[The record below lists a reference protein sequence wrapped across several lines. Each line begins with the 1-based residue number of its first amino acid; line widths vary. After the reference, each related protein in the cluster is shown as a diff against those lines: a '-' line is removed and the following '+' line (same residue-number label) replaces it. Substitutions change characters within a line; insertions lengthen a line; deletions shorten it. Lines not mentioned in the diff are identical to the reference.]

1 MLTVIAVAA
10 SACSSARS
18 AAPVL
23 LPVNAEPS
31 AIYDMHGTLITTLR
45 EENRS
50 SVPLERIPSVL
61 QDAVVAIED
70 ARFWEHKGVDPR
82 AVARAASSNA
92 ASGEVSQG
100 GSTITQQ
107 YVKLAIL
114 TPEQT
119 LGRKLEEASLALA
132 LERNYSK
139 ELILELYL
147 NTIYL
152 GNGAYGVQAASQ
164 SYFGIPVEQLR
175 VDQAAMLAGI
185 IQAPSRN
192 NPRTDP
198 DSALKRRNLVLKRMR
213 DQQYITDTQYEAAVA
228 TPVELAELQAQTEQ
242 AAYAAPHFV
251 DAVKDWLLNDSDAL
265 GKTPGARREALLR
278 GGLSIT
284 TTIDLNLQNQA
295 ETSIAEVLPGQGVD
309 PKIPDAAL
317 VSIEP
322 GTGFVRAMVGGYN
335 YFGTH
340 SYRQSNLAMGSGRQT
355 GSTFK
360 PIVMAT
366 ALDAGVSPSKQ
377 FDSPGSA
384 RFNIPGGVWS
394 VKGGAGLG
402 SGTMRDCT
410 VVSSNTC
417 FANVIQD
424 PAVGPEKAN
433 EMAKKLGIVST
444 KLVATPAMVLG
455 PNNTTVE
462 DMADVYA
469 TFANAGVRVPPTVVT
484 KITGPDGSV
493 IYQHAHSQ
501 SKAIEPAVAAQVST
515 ALQGVITGGTGTSA
529 NIGREAAGKTGSAQ
543 NNTDAWFCG
552 YVPQLATAVWVGFAE
567 PRANP
572 SGQRSLVPM
581 TSPNTRITVFGGT
594 YPARIW
600 ASFMKGALAD
610 TPELPLIAP
619 VPPEVTTTTVAAP
632 NAAVLAPVPANS
644 YVEVP
649 DLEGM
654 SLSAAK
660 SALEKLGLSSENV
673 TVFSASE
680 AAGSVT
686 AQSPRPGSK
695 LLAGSSVWIESI
707 APPTT
712 TTTSTTTTTTT
723 TIPAASTTTVAGGGK
738 PSSPTTTRVSP
749 RD

>member
-1 MLTVIAVAA
+1 MLTVIAVTA

-175 VDQAAMLAGI
+175 VEQAAMLAGI

-192 NPRTDP
+192 NPRADP
-198 DSALKRRNLVLKRMR
+198 ASALKRRNLVLKRMR
-213 DQQYITDTQYEAAVA
+213 DQQYITNTQYKAAVEA
-228 TPVELAELQAQTEQ
+228 PVELAELQTQTEQ
-242 AAYAAPHFV
+242 AAYPAPHFV
-251 DAVKDWLLNDSDAL
+251 DAVKAWLLNDSDAL

-284 TTIDLNLQNQA
+284 TTIDLNLQAQA
-295 ETSIAEVLPGQGVD
+295 EKSISEVLPGQGTD

-355 GSTFK
+355 GSAFK

-377 FDSPGSA
+377 FPSPTNA
-384 RFNIPGGVWS
+384 RFNIPGGVWN
-394 VKGGAGLG
+394 VKGGGGLG
-402 SGTMRDCT
+402 SGTMRDCA

-424 PAVGPEKAN
+424 PAVGPDKAN

-469 TFANAGVRVPPTVVT
+469 TFANAGVRVPPTLVT

-493 IYQHAHSQ
+493 IYQHAHTQ

-515 ALQGVITGGTGTSA
+515 ALQGVIAGGTGTSA

-567 PRANP
+567 PRANK
-572 SGQRSLVPM
+572 SGQRSLVSM

-594 YPARIW
+594 YPAKIW
-600 ASFMKGALAD
+600 ASYMKGALLD
-610 TPELPLIAP
+610 TPELPLVAAEPPEPTTTTVPPANAAILAP
-619 VPPEVTTTTVAAP
+619 VPPPAYVT
-632 NAAVLAPVPANS
+632 
-644 YVEVP
+644 VP
-649 DLEGM
+649 DLDGM
-654 SLSAAK
+654 TSSSAK
-660 SALEKLGLSSENV
+660 SALAKLGLNTESV
-673 TVFSASE
+673 TVLSASE

-686 AQSPRPGSK
+686 AQSPGAGARI
-695 LLAGSSVWIESI
+695 LAGSSVWVESI
-707 APPTT
+707 AFPT
-712 TTTSTTTTTTT
+712 TTTTTTT
-723 TIPAASTTTVAGGGK
+723 TIASAPTTTVAGGRQ
-738 PSSPTTTRVSP
+738 PSSPSTTGPSP
-749 RD
+749 KD

>member
-1 MLTVIAVAA
+1 MLTVIAVTA

-175 VDQAAMLAGI
+175 VEQAAMLAGI

-192 NPRTDP
+192 NPRADP
-198 DSALKRRNLVLKRMR
+198 ASALKRRNLVLKRMR
-213 DQQYITDTQYEAAVA
+213 DQQYITNTQYKAAVA
-228 TPVELAELQAQTEQ
+228 APVELAELQAQTEQ
-242 AAYAAPHFV
+242 AAYPAPHFV
-251 DAVKDWLLNDSDAL
+251 DAVKAWLLNDSDAL

-284 TTIDLNLQNQA
+284 TTIDLNLQAQA
-295 ETSIAEVLPGQGVD
+295 EKSISEVLPGQGTD

-355 GSTFK
+355 GSAFK

-377 FDSPGSA
+377 FPSPTNA
-384 RFNIPGGVWS
+384 RFNIPGGVWN
-394 VKGGAGLG
+394 VKGGGGLG
-402 SGTMRDCT
+402 SGTMRDCA

-424 PAVGPEKAN
+424 PAVGPDKAN

-469 TFANAGVRVPPTVVT
+469 TFANAGVRVPPTLVT

-493 IYQHAHSQ
+493 IYQHAHTQ

-515 ALQGVITGGTGTSA
+515 ALQGVIAGGTGTSA

-567 PRANP
+567 PRANK
-572 SGQRSLVPM
+572 SGQRSLVSM

-594 YPARIW
+594 YPAKIW
-600 ASFMKGALAD
+600 ASYMKGALLD
-610 TPELPLIAP
+610 TPELPLVAAEPPEPTTTTVPPANAAILAP
-619 VPPEVTTTTVAAP
+619 VPPPAYVT
-632 NAAVLAPVPANS
+632 
-644 YVEVP
+644 VP
-649 DLEGM
+649 DLDGM
-654 SLSAAK
+654 TSSSAK
-660 SALEKLGLSSENV
+660 SALAKLGLNTESV
-673 TVFSASE
+673 TVLSASE

-686 AQSPRPGSK
+686 AQSPGAGARI
-695 LLAGSSVWIESI
+695 LAGSSVWVESI
-707 APPTT
+707 AFPT
-712 TTTSTTTTTTT
+712 TTTTTTT
-723 TIPAASTTTVAGGGK
+723 TIASAPTTTVAGGRQ
-738 PSSPTTTRVSP
+738 PSSPPTTGPSP
-749 RD
+749 KD